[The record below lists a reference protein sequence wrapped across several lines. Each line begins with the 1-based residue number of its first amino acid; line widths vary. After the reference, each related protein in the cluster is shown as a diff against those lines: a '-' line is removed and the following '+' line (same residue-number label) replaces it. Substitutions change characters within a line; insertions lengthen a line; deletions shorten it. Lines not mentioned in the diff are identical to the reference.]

1 MDLKFIVKNFSKC
14 SLSQVYI
21 CSVECEASTAVSR
34 NVHGRSEKEVRDL
47 ASGWEETPP
56 HMNTLDAR
64 GLLQVGFED
73 LGDFSFLHDA
83 SIQDDAIEHFEMGE
97 ASDDIKE
104 DCSETSQP
112 VDDEVRSRK
121 TSVGSIRCLAIHK
134 NNNLVSASKC
144 F

>member
-1 MDLKFIVKNFSKC
+1 MG
-14 SLSQVYI
+14 
-21 CSVECEASTAVSR
+21 R
-34 NVHGRSEKEVRDL
+34 NPTTYEYTGCQGPFAGRIGRF
-47 ASGWEETPP
+47 
-56 HMNTLDAR
+56 R
-64 GLLQVGFED
+64 RLLYN
-73 LGDFSFLHDA
+73 DA

-112 VDDEVRSRK
+112 VDEEVRSRK

-134 NNNLVSASKC
+134 NNNLVSGSKC

>member
-1 MDLKFIVKNFSKC
+1 MYVCD
-14 SLSQVYI
+14 
-21 CSVECEASTAVSR
+21 VECEASTAVSR
-34 NVHGRSEKEVRDL
+34 NIHGRTEKEVRDL
-47 ASGWEETPP
+47 ASAWEETPP

-64 GLLQVGFED
+64 GLLQVGLED
-73 LGDFSFLHDA
+73 SGDYLYNDA

-112 VDDEVRSRK
+112 VDEEVRSRK

-134 NNNLVSASKC
+134 NNNLVSGSKC